1 MVETLLQIEHMTIG
15 DLPDVIALEKAVF
28 SRPKPPEVFEHDINV
43 YYVARRENK
52 LAGYI
57 GIEHVLDEAHIIN
70 LAVNPACRRQGIGE
84 AMVRH
89 VLQNAKSFFLEVR
102 KSNAAAVKLYEKI
115 GFQVIDERK
124 NYYVDNQEDALVM
137 LYVAVEINPKSQIPN
152 PNMVILR

>member
-1 MVETLLQIEHMTIG
+1 MLQIEHMTIG

-28 SRPKPPEVFEHDINV
+28 SNPKPPEVFEHDINI
-43 YYVARRENK
+43 YYVARIEGK

-70 LAVNPACRRQGIGE
+70 LAVNPALQRQGIGE
-84 AMVRH
+84 AMARH
-89 VLQNAKSFFLEVR
+89 VLKDAKSFFLEVR
-102 KSNAAAVKLYEKI
+102 RSNTAAIKLYEKI

-124 NYYVDNQEDALVM
+124 NYYADNQEDALVM
-137 LYVAVEINPKSQIPN
+137 LYVAVEIKPKAQIPN